1 MASNRATAVVDYN
14 SDLVRQNWMLEGL
27 LQANSMSF
35 TASYTGGSSN
45 SIVYQEVNTNAKD
58 GHTVVFDFDGNL
70 TGRAV
75 KGKQT
80 ATGTGETKKKFSDK
94 ITVERYRWV
103 VDNGDKFDGV
113 NIGDLSITEHADSR
127 AKLSDLWIRIK
138 DQAILDVAQQSATHR
153 LILDKTFT
161 FDQFLDVE
169 NVVKTG
175 KGYVKMDSKNSAD
188 IRRPLKPFM
197 LQNGSPVWLFVVDN
211 TMKNMLLKTTGAQSV
226 FSGGDVRGNDNRLFK
241 GVIGKM
247 GNFLFVEADTFFG
260 TTNNTAKP
268 GDFVDEYGYLQFDKT
283 EIEISGLR
291 QYTGDDNLFVP
302 KSWTGESVAAPG
314 AKTFSR
320 GLILG
325 AGAIQF
331 GMGKLPDYKWQESHD
346 FGITSESCME
356 AWIGAKATILN
367 PESGDYSYAKMGGI
381 SHGIVA
387 VDIQVD

>member
-1 MASNRATAVVDYN
+1 MKRATAVVDYN
-14 SDLVRQNWMLEGL
+14 SDLVRQNWLLEGL

-35 TASYTGGSSN
+35 TAPYTGGSFN

-58 GHTVVFDFDGNL
+58 GHTVVFDFDGNI
-70 TGRAV
+70 TGKAV
-75 KGKQT
+75 RGKET

-94 ITVERYRWV
+94 LTVDRYRWV

-127 AKLSDLWIRIK
+127 AKLADLWIRIK
-138 DQAILDVAQQSATHR
+138 DQAILDVGQQSATHR
-153 LILDKTFT
+153 IILDKSFT

-169 NVVKTG
+169 NIVKTG
-175 KGYVKMDSKNSAD
+175 KGYVKMENKNSAD

-197 LQNGSPVWLFVVDN
+197 LQDGKPVWLFVVDN
-211 TMKNMLLKTTGAQSV
+211 TMRNMLLKSTGAQSI
-226 FSGGDVRGNDNRLFK
+226 FAGADVRGNDNRLIK
-241 GVIGKM
+241 GVIGKV
-247 GNFLFVEADTFFG
+247 GSFLFVEADTFFG
-260 TTNNTAKP
+260 TTENTTTP
-268 GDFVDEYGYLQFDKT
+268 GDFVDSAGYLNFDKT
-283 EIEISGLR
+283 SIEIAGLR
-291 QYTGDDNLFVP
+291 QYTGDDDAFVP
-302 KSWTGESVAAPG
+302 KSWTGETVAAPG
-314 AKTFSR
+314 LKTFSR

-331 GMGKLPDYKWQESHD
+331 GMGKLPDYKWQESRD

-356 AWIGAKATILN
+356 AWLGAKATILN
-367 PESGDYSYAKMGGI
+367 AESGDYQYAKMGGI